1 MKDYIAKAGIRRH
14 VLYGDDG
21 TEAAYIR
28 KENGGYGIYRP
39 EKSKVCTVQYDG
51 KSSINAIYDDGEKRS
66 VLVSFSADKGIVR
79 PPMAHEAD
87 YSKGLERISLIQ
99 EKDRSFTVKT
109 GGRNTGKITGILSRK
124 THIVLNDDID
134 SADVAFILALSLI
147 MESTDDVI
155 VV

>member
-1 MKDYIAKAGIRRH
+1 M
-14 VLYGDDG
+14 
-21 TEAAYIR
+21 
-28 KENGGYGIYRP
+28 
-39 EKSKVCTVQYDG
+39 
-51 KSSINAIYDDGEKRS
+51 
-66 VLVSFSADKGIVR
+66 
-79 PPMAHEAD
+79 
-87 YSKGLERISLIQ
+87 
-99 EKDRSFTVKT
+99 KT